1 MREMIIQML
10 ALEPT
15 KRPDAATLH
24 EEVLRHDCQN
34 MKQCQKSHKQT
45 QVFSHS
51 TVIPGQQRNEVFLSS
66 QSSNIST
73 IQRCPGD
80 IWFGT

>member
-1 MREMIIQML
+1 MREMIIRML
-10 ALEPT
+10 AIDPT
-15 KRPDAATLH
+15 KRPDAATLY

-34 MKQCQKSHKQT
+34 MKQSRKSHKQT

-51 TVIPGQQRNEVFLSS
+51 TVTCIPGQPRNGVFLSS

-73 IQRCPGD
+73 IQRCPGK
-80 IWFGT
+80 I

>member
-10 ALEPT
+10 ALDPT

-34 MKQCQKSHKQT
+34 MKQCQKSHRLKYSLT
-45 QVFSHS
+45 Q
-51 TVIPGQQRNEVFLSS
+51 QLSLD
-66 QSSNIST
+66 NKGMK
-73 IQRCPGD
+73 C
-80 IWFGT
+80 F

>member
-10 ALEPT
+10 ALDPT

-66 QSSNIST
+66 QSSNTST

-80 IWFGT
+80 I

>member
-10 ALEPT
+10 AIDPT

-24 EEVLRHDCQN
+24 EEVSRHNCQN

-51 TVIPGQQRNEVFLSS
+51 TVIPGQPRNEVFLSS
-66 QSSNIST
+66 QSSNLST
-73 IQRCPGD
+73 IQRYPGE
-80 IWFGT
+80 I